1 MYISL
6 ILYSA
11 KKTFSEIKRKIY
23 SIWWISPL
31 PLVAVIYVE
40 EIVANRGV
48 KKATHKVLY

>member
-1 MYISL
+1 MYINL

-11 KKTFSEIKRKIY
+11 KNTFSEIKRKFY
-23 SIWWISPL
+23 RIWLISPL
-31 PLVAVIYVE
+31 SLVAVIYVE